1 MSLSLDY
8 FVSFRSP
15 YTYLSGKRVAELP
28 AQWDLEITARP
39 VFPLAVR
46 EPDFFKK
53 ANPLWPR
60 YVLRDS
66 MRLAEM
72 MGIPYGWPQP
82 DPIVQD
88 METRIIATEQPYI
101 RRLTYLG
108 VEAAK
113 RGKGLEFYREVS
125 QLLFGGTVQGWDKGE
140 HMAGAA
146 ARAGLDLAGME
157 AAIAGNEDAFE
168 AAAAENQTALQAAGH
183 WGVPTLV
190 FEGEPFFGQ
199 DRIEAC
205 LWRMKQR
212 GLKPR

>member
-1 MSLSLDY
+1 MALVVDY
-8 FVSFRSP
+8 FISFRSP

-28 AQWDLEITARP
+28 EQWDLEVKARP
-39 VFPLAVR
+39 VFPIAVR
-46 EPDFFKK
+46 DPDFFKK
-53 ANPLWPR
+53 VNPMWPP

-66 MRLAEM
+66 TRVAEM

-88 METRIIATEQPYI
+88 MQTRIIAKEQPYI

-108 VEAAK
+108 IEAAR
-113 RGKGLEFYREVS
+113 RGKGLEFFRQVS
-125 QLLFGGTVQGWDKGE
+125 LLLFGGSVEGWDMGD
-140 HMAGAA
+140 HMKDAA
-146 ARAGLDLAGME
+146 ARAGLDLGEME
-157 AAIAGNEDAFE
+157 AAIAGNEEACE
-168 AAAAENQTALQAAGH
+168 AAAAQNLEALHEAGH

-199 DRIEAC
+199 DRIEMC